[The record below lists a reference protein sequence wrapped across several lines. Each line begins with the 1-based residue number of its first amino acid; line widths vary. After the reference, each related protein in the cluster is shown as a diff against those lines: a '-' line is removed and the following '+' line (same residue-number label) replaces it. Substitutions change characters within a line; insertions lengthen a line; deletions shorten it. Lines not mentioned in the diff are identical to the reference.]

1 MSMNGSGMNGMST
14 AMLSSTTTNSLN
26 GPSSSSSNGVS
37 NRSSV
42 TNGELQ
48 ILPTLRST
56 HQQMRKCISIDLLTA
71 CQREVNFLR
80 MIDRKAPVLYEA
92 SVVHNA
98 IRRYERFWLP
108 MQKAKSGGMDTV
120 IPPLDVHWV
129 WHCHML
135 SPTHYQEDCMAICGS
150 IIDHKLLSSDEIQL
164 RYEQSVSAWND
175 FCPDEP
181 YDFLNSS
188 ASSNEPYTQ
197 KSSYDIASAVQRQ
210 RNFNYQISLP
220 HYTAQKFLKDAID
233 RYINFL
239 LLKQTYSD
247 QFFTPCYDFDLVWHS
262 HQLNPLAYA
271 RDCVAMFGS
280 LLKHDDSVNDRSKNS
295 KLLKGEAATKKAWA
309 VHFKDGFWRRG
320 CMYRGHVAPIFLGF
334 ESPDSSTITYG
345 HVHIPSISLKEIPV
359 QREQLRLKLS
369 YGGKKITTFNAD
381 LADKEVTRSSFSLVW
396 QPTDSGGGGTTSS
409 VVKFP
414 FETKNPKELGIG
426 LELFDRVFLQKKDIV
441 QLQGK
446 IPLEQLLPPASTK
459 TAQNVVQMNLENH
472 NSERDLRAKVT
483 VTTSISLN
491 RELELVAGEF
501 IETPLETD
509 SRLWNLCQCAALNR
523 TALQPGSTAFV
534 ATHTLLDVRDSATFT
549 VQVLHSPSMLLSMI
563 LVYGTDQRLLA
574 MGHLIGADSLPSKEQ
589 LDSNLQFLPH
599 LSAPD
604 ERCFLIVNRDGDFG
618 LVKGRWHGFS
628 RKISGD
634 KVRKGKAGNAGYLNI
649 ELFNLLRNTVQKL
662 QLPGADG
669 SSLFSIFDAQA
680 RLNGRRIHCRS
691 TQTAEHLACIF
702 SIGTLFVLCNPDKIR
717 SRADTNLV
725 GHQCQKWPLALSCGY
740 GQPTPSNRFL
750 ASRHDGSVIDS
761 APAILFMYSA
771 SAGMCDVSACTGGCG
786 ACSSCGGCGG
796 CGAGCGG
803 CGGCGA

>member
-26 GPSSSSSNGVS
+26 GPSSSSSNGLS

-381 LADKEVTRSSFSLVW
+381 LADKE
-396 QPTDSGGGGTTSS
+396 
-409 VVKFP
+409 
-414 FETKNPKELGIG
+414 
-426 LELFDRVFLQKKDIV
+426 KDIV

-483 VTTSISLN
+483 VTTRYKWTTRNEIMYYSISLN

-604 ERCFLIVNRDGDFG
+604 ERCFLIVNRDGDFA

-634 KVRKGKAGNAGYLNI
+634 KIRKGKAGNAGYLNI

-669 SSLFSIFDAQA
+669 ST

-750 ASRHDGSVIDS
+750 ASRHDGGVID
-761 APAILFMYSA
+761 ATPAILFMYSA